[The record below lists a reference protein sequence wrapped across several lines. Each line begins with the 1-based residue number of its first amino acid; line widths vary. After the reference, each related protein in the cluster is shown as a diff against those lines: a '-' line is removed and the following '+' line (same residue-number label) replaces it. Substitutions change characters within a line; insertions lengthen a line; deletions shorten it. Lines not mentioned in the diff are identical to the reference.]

1 MGAPE
6 QMGVY
11 YGCTNLQSEPIRS
24 LCIFIRQPN
33 LLREMK
39 PKSLMKRI
47 VSIKNISLLTV
58 LNTRYYLGPGS

>member
-1 MGAPE
+1 MSVPE

-33 LLREMK
+33 IFREMK
-39 PKSLMKRI
+39 PQPQLKRI
-47 VSIKNISLLTV
+47 IK
-58 LNTRYYLGPGS
+58 YKEY